1 LKNNQS
7 TQKILLD
14 TSFLLPTLGIDVER
28 EVIETLSKLE
38 SREDLLFYS
47 DWSLLESSWL
57 AVRQIK
63 QGNYQEAIYRRGLLS
78 ITKTK
83 VYDAVDMNPEDYLK
97 ALRFFQMGHSDMID
111 NLLYATALRNH
122 YQFLTIDTELALFVT
137 KNSVENIILTPKD
150 V

>member
-97 ALRFFQMGHSDMID
+97 ALMFFQMGHSDMID